1 MSIRNDLSPR
11 PPMGWNSYDTFGDFV
26 TEAEVKAQADAMAR
40 LLLPAGWNYLVID
53 CGWYLPRFPDRPST
67 YENDIVLDEWG
78 RLVPVVERFP
88 SSAGGAGLRPLADY
102 VHGLGLK
109 FGLHVMRG
117 IPRIAAACNLPILGS
132 EQRAGDVADR
142 QSFCPWSTGMWGMGW
157 SQPGAQAYYD
167 SIFALYAQ
175 WQVDFV
181 KMDDMVGYA
190 KPSEAPGKPGQ
201 GLGRVSLAPYYKDD
215 VSGARAAANATGRD
229 MVLSLSPGDFASA
242 EFAPHM
248 KQHVEM
254 ARLSADL
261 WDEWPPL
268 KRQFDLCP
276 PWAGHIGNGFWPDID
291 MLPLGMIGLRHG
303 SQRGPD
309 RKTRFTD
316 DEQQLM
322 MTLWAIFRSPLFFGG
337 DLTRL
342 DEATLALLTHPE
354 VLAVNQHST
363 ANRQLFRRGEHAGW
377 TADSPGGKEK
387 YLAVFN
393 LADDGPAEIA
403 VGLDE
408 LGMAGQVRLRDLWR
422 RQNLPPASA
431 IRLAVPAHGSRLVK
445 VSN

>member
-1 MSIRNDLSPR
+1 
-11 PPMGWNSYDTFGDFV
+11 V
-26 TEAEVKAQADAMAR
+26 
-40 LLLPAGWNYLVID
+40 
-53 CGWYLPRFPDRPST
+53 
-67 YENDIVLDEWG
+67 
-78 RLVPVVERFP
+78 
-88 SSAGGAGLRPLADY
+88 GGAGLRPLADY

-117 IPRIAAACNLPILGS
+117 IPRIATARNLPILGS
-132 EQRAGDVADR
+132 DQRAGDVADR
-142 QSFCPWSTGMWGMGW
+142 QSFCPWSTGMWGMDW
-157 SQPGAQAYYD
+157 TQPGAQAYYN
-167 SIFALYAQ
+167 SLFALYAQ

-190 KPSEAPGKPGQ
+190 TPGKPGQ
-201 GLGRVSLAPYYKDD
+201 GVGRVPLAPYYQHD
-215 VSGARAAANATGRD
+215 VAGARAAVNAAGRD
-229 MVLSLSPGDFASA
+229 MVLSLSPGDYASP

-268 KRQFDLCP
+268 KRQLDLCP
-276 PWAGHIGNGFWPDID
+276 PWTEHIGNGFWPDID

-309 RKTRFTD
+309 RKTRFTP

-342 DEATLALLTHPE
+342 DDPTLALLTHPE

-363 ANRQLFRRGEHAGW
+363 GNRQLFRRGEHAGW
-377 TADSPGGKEK
+377 VADAPSGKEK
-387 YLAVFN
+387 YLALFN
-393 LADDGPAEIA
+393 LADASPAEIT

-408 LGMAGQVRLRDLWR
+408 LGMRGQVRLRDLWT
-422 RQNLPPASA
+422 RQNLPPATT
-431 IRLAVPAHGSRLVK
+431 IRLSVPAHGSRLVK
-445 VSN
+445 VSD